1 MIDRER
7 AAEIRRLYFAEHW
20 KKGTI
25 ATQLGVHHD
34 VVERVLGPMGGTP
47 AARPE
52 VPWLLDPYAA
62 FIEEILSRYPKLVS
76 TRLYDMLVER
86 GYTGSLRTVT
96 RYVGQVRPRPT
107 AEVFLRTERLP
118 GEQSQVDW
126 GHVGKLRVPGGE
138 RALWVFV
145 IVLAFSRAIWAEL
158 VFDLSVHSVRRSL
171 VRAAAH
177 FGGVTRQWLFDNPK
191 TIVLERQGDLVRYQ
205 PDLLALSAALHVQP
219 RLCGVRKPHQK
230 GGVERA
236 IRYLKDRFFAARPLH
251 SLEHGNAQLHRFLAE
266 VAMKRRHTVQ
276 RERTVAEVFEEDER
290 KYLLALPDPM
300 PDVDL
305 VAPVVV
311 DKTATVRFDTNR
323 YSVPAA
329 QARGTLTLVASDTD
343 VRLLDRDAVVAAHPR
358 NWGRRQ
364 LVEDP
369 QHRAGVL
376 ATKPGARPGK
386 GRERLRVAVPRIDEL
401 LEHWLHEGRN
411 LGSMIA
417 RTLKLLDLYGER
429 VLGRAVDA
437 LLERGSHD
445 LGALAVL
452 CDQEHRPRRIALPLE
467 LGAHVPDR
475 DVIPHDLGDYD
486 HD

>member
-7 AAEIRRLYFAEHW
+7 AAEIRRLFHAEHW

-25 ATQLGVHHD
+25 AAQLGVHHE

-47 AARPE
+47 TARPE
-52 VPWLLDPYAA
+52 VPSLLDAYAS
-62 FIEEILSRYPKLVS
+62 FIGEILARYPKLVS
-76 TRLYDMLVER
+76 TRIYDMLVER

-107 AEVFLRTERLP
+107 SEVFVRIERLP

-126 GHVGKLRVPGGE
+126 GHVGTLPVPGGV

-145 IVLAFSRAIWAEL
+145 IVLAFSRAMWAEL

-171 VRAAAH
+171 VRAASH

-191 TIVLERQGDLVRYQ
+191 TIVLERQGELVRYQ

-219 RLCGVRKPHQK
+219 RLCGVRKPHHK

-236 IRYLKDRFFAARPLH
+236 IRYLKDRFFAARPLR
-251 SLEHGNAQLHRFLAE
+251 SIEHGNAELHRFLAE

-276 RERTVAEVFEEDER
+276 RERTVAEVFEDER
-290 KYLLALPDPM
+290 KYLLTLPDPM
-300 PDVDL
+300 PAIDL
-305 VAPVVV
+305 VTPVLV

-329 QARGTLTLVASDTD
+329 HARGTLTLVASDTE
-343 VRLLDRDAVVAAHPR
+343 VRLLDGAALVAVHPR
-358 NWGRRQ
+358 HWGRRQ
-364 LVEDP
+364 LVEDT
-369 QHRAGVL
+369 QHRAEIL

-386 GRERLRVAVPRIDEL
+386 GRDRLRAAVPRIDDL
-401 LEHWLHEGRN
+401 LEYWLHEGRN

-429 VLGRAVDA
+429 VLARAVDA
-437 LLERGSHD
+437 LLDRGSHD

-452 CDQEHRPRRIALPLE
+452 CDQGHRPQRVALPLE

-475 DVIPHDLGDYD
+475 DVVPHNLGDYD

>member
-1 MIDRER
+1 MIERER

-25 ATQLGVHHD
+25 AAQLGVHHE
-34 VVERVLGPMGGTP
+34 VVERVLGPMGGAP
-47 AARPE
+47 KARHE
-52 VPWLLDPYAA
+52 VPSLLDPYTS
-62 FIEEILSRYPKLVS
+62 FIDEVLARYPKLVS
-76 TRLYDMLVER
+76 TRIYDMLVER
-86 GYTGSLRTVT
+86 GYTGSPRTVT
-96 RYVGQVRPRPT
+96 RHVAQVRPRPS

-118 GEQSQVDW
+118 GEQSQIDW
-126 GHVGKLRVPGGE
+126 GHVGELRVPGGE

-158 VFDLSVHSVRRSL
+158 VLDLRVHSVLRSL
-171 VRAAAH
+171 VRASEY
-177 FGGVTRQWLFDNPK
+177 FGGATRQWLFDNPK
-191 TIVLERQGDLVRYQ
+191 TIVLERQGELVRYQ

-219 RLCGVRKPHQK
+219 RLCGVRKPHHK

-236 IRYLKDRFFAARPLH
+236 IRYLKDRFFAARPLR
-251 SLEHGNAQLHRFLAE
+251 SIEHGNAELHRFLAE
-266 VAMKRRHTVQ
+266 VAMKRPHPVQ
-276 RERTVAEVFEEDER
+276 RERTVADVFEDER
-290 KYLLALPDPM
+290 AQLLALPEPM
-300 PDVDL
+300 PAIDL
-305 VAPVVV
+305 VTPVAV

-329 QARGTLTLVASDTD
+329 HARRTLTLVASDTQ
-343 VRLLDRDAVVAAHPR
+343 VRVLDGTAVVATHAR

-364 LVEDP
+364 LVEEAD
-369 QHRAGVL
+369 HRADVL
-376 ATKPGARPGK
+376 ATKPGARPAK
-386 GRERLRVAVPRIDEL
+386 GRDRLRAAVPRIDEL
-401 LEHWLHEGRN
+401 LEHWLHEGKN

-429 VLGRAVDA
+429 VLRRAVDA

-452 CDQEHRPRRIALPLE
+452 CDQEHRPQRVVLPLE

-475 DVIPHDLGDYD
+475 DVVPHDLGEYD